1 MKVESRKAGPC
12 RVKLIVNAD
21 ADETRPEYE
30 KLIGQY
36 VAHGRVPGF
45 RPGHVPRPVIERRY
59 QREIAEDVRGVLVSR
74 FHRLAIE
81 QERLKVAEIVDV
93 TDIIFSPETGVSF
106 VLVVDTVPEFKLPKY
121 RKLPLKQNDTAV
133 SEEQVEKQ
141 LAQLR
146 VSLAN
151 YEDTESAVAAGDL
164 AQIDYSATC
173 DGKPLAEV
181 VADSGR
187 LAAGADFWAR
197 AAEPEFVPGVALALV
212 GLKAGD
218 EKEIKVK
225 FEKDFHLE
233 SLRGRKATYQVR
245 VKRVRRAVPPADAD
259 LAKRMG
265 FDDLAA
271 LRARLRENMEG
282 EAQRNEEARQRQ
294 ELCEQLLKKCEFDL
308 PQALVAAET
317 KRALR
322 RMLGDLGQR
331 GGTPEYVE
339 QHRDEILGNATTSA
353 QSHVRLAY
361 ILGAI
366 ADEQQIEV
374 KPEEVNAQIDLLA
387 NSMRVRGDKDMTPQ
401 KLREKLEENGGL
413 DQMRQEIRNSK
424 TLDWLVADARG
435 KGG

>member
-30 KLIGQY
+30 KLIAQY

-59 QREIAEDVRGVLVSR
+59 QREIAEDVRGMLVSR
-74 FHRLAIE
+74 FHRLAID
-81 QERLKVAEIVDV
+81 QERIKVAEIVDA

-146 VSLAN
+146 DSLSN
-151 YEDTESAVAAGDL
+151 YTDTEDAVAAGDL

-173 DGKPLAEV
+173 DGKPLAEA

-187 LAAGADFWAR
+187 LAAGTDFWAR
-197 AAEPEFVPGVALALV
+197 AAEPEFIPGVALALV

-218 EKEIKVK
+218 EKEIKVR
-225 FEKDFHLE
+225 FDKDFQLE
-233 SLRGRKATYQVR
+233 SLRGRKALYQVR
-245 VKRVRRAVPPADAD
+245 VKRVRRAVPPDDAD
-259 LAKRMG
+259 LVKRMG

-271 LRARLRENMEG
+271 LRARLRETLES
-282 EAQRNEEARQRQ
+282 EAKRAEEARQRQ
-294 ELCEQLLKKCEFDL
+294 EIGDQLLKKCDFDL
-308 PQALVAAET
+308 PQSVVAAET
-317 KRALR
+317 QRTLR
-322 RMLGDLGQR
+322 RVLGDLGQR
-331 GGTPEYVE
+331 GGTAEYVE
-339 QHRDEILGNATTSA
+339 QHRDEILGSATNSA
-353 QSHVRLAY
+353 QNHVRLTY
-361 ILGAI
+361 ILSAI

-374 KPEEVNAQIDLLA
+374 KPEEVNAQIDALA
-387 NSMRVRGDKDMTPQ
+387 YGLRMRGDKEMTPQ
-401 KLREKLEENGGL
+401 KLRAKLEETRGL
-413 DQMRQEIRNSK
+413 EQLRQEIRNSK
-424 TLDWLVADARG
+424 TIDWLIDDARG
-435 KGG
+435 K